1 MAQKKEDELLYDPQ
15 ESVAGGGSKTGASG
29 TGQNA
34 TGKSSGGGTQIKY
47 GDNFTY
53 QSAPDYVSK
62 YQDQIDKLTE
72 SLLNRDKF
80 EYDPETDPLYQQ
92 YADTYTRKGQRAM
105 QDTLGQVSARTGG
118 LASSYASSAAQQTYD
133 NYMTE
138 LSDKIPELR
147 QLAYSMYMDDYN
159 TQYNNLQLL
168 NALEQGDFDKYQ
180 SLLNQYNADRNFQY
194 GVYSD
199 DWNRNYT
206 TERDKI
212 ADDRYNKEWEYNVGR
227 DKLADERYDK
237 EWEYNVGRDKLA
249 DERYDRE
256 WNYNLERDKLAD
268 QRYDRE
274 WNYNVQ
280 RDNIADQRYNQ
291 EWNYQVAQNAAKA
304 ASSGNSRSAGYKDVV
319 NQAKS
324 YDSLEEAADYLA
336 RQREYGVV
344 TPEEADYI
352 FSTILGGAPEDQQV
366 SVPTTYLTYALKTG
380 DPNILQGNIFDMM
393 KKGGDP
399 RLKDYH
405 DYQDYLSDMFQKRQK

>member
-15 ESVAGGGSKTGASG
+15 ESVAGGGSKTGASTASG

-34 TGKSSGGGTQIKY
+34 PGKSSGGGTQIKY

-53 QSAPDYVSK
+53 QSAPEYTSK

-105 QDTLGQVSARTGG
+105 QDTLGQVSSRTGG

-304 ASSGNSRSAGYKDVV
+304 ASSGNSRSAAYNDVV
-319 NQAKS
+319 SRAKGF
-324 YDSLEEAADYLA
+324 DDLDEAVDFLDNMLA
-336 RQREYGVV
+336 AGRITEDESKYIYEVV
-344 TPEEADYI
+344 
-352 FSTILGGAPEDQQV
+352 LGGGYEPQEEKKDAIQY
-366 SVPTTYLTYALKTG
+366 YLDALYG
-380 DPNILQGNIFDMM
+380 
-393 KKGGDP
+393 KK
-399 RLKDYH
+399 
-405 DYQDYLSDMFQKRQK
+405 